1 MALFSRRRSVV
12 LVRDSAPPARFRFFG
27 GRRHLAGTPYPLP
40 KDTAEV
46 NRLDFQHYLLRT
58 GFRGNYAA
66 PIEQPARILDVGCGS
81 GRWAMEVAAQF
92 PMAQVTGLDLTPPPA
107 DDARTL
113 GNGLDRRPPNYSFT
127 QGNVLEGLP
136 FGDETFDF
144 VHQRLLITA
153 IPADRWPAVIGELMR
168 VTRRGGWVELAECG
182 VPEHGGP
189 GLTGL
194 WQSWIALCGK
204 RNVDFTMGHTIAEL
218 LSRAGLQRV
227 DQWVRAFPMGAYGGR
242 VGQMSATD
250 CLAVGQAL
258 RGGVIAAGIRSE
270 SEYDRLYQLAQ
281 AELSAPKGKGALPFY
296 VACGQ
301 RAAA

>member
-1 MALFSRRRSVV
+1 MGLFSRRHSAD
-12 LVRDSAPPARFRFFG
+12 LVRDTAPLARFRFFG

-40 KDTAEV
+40 KDTAEI

-81 GRWAMEVAAQF
+81 GRWAMELAAQF
-92 PMAQVTGLDLTPPPA
+92 PRAQVTGLDLTPPPA
-107 DDARTL
+107 DDTRTL
-113 GNGLDRRPPNYSFT
+113 GFGLDRRPPNYGFF

-136 FGDETFDF
+136 FSDETFDM

-153 IPADRWPAVIGELMR
+153 VPADRWPFVVGELAR

-182 VPEHGGP
+182 VPENGGP
-189 GLTGL
+189 GLMGL
-194 WQSWIALCGK
+194 WQSWIGLCAK
-204 RNVDFTMGHTIAEL
+204 RNVDFTMGHTIGDL
-218 LSRAGLQRV
+218 LKRAGLRRV
-227 DQWVRAFPMGAYGGR
+227 DQRARAFPIGAYGGR

-258 RGGVIAAGIRSE
+258 RRGVVAAGIFSE
-270 SEYDRLYQLAQ
+270 VEHDRLYQLAQ
-281 AELSAPKGKGALPFY
+281 AEMSAPRGRGALPFY
-296 VACGQ
+296 IAWGQ
-301 RAAA
+301 RAA

>member
-1 MALFSRRRSVV
+1 MGLFSRRRSAI
-12 LVRDSAPPARFRFFG
+12 LVHDSAPTARFRFFG

-40 KDTAEV
+40 KDTAEI

-66 PIEQPARILDVGCGS
+66 PIERPARILDVGCGS
-81 GRWAMEVAAQF
+81 GRWAMELAAQF
-92 PMAQVTGLDLTPPPA
+92 PQAQVTGLDLTPPPA

-113 GNGLDRRPPNYSFT
+113 GNGLDRRPPNYGFF

-136 FGDETFDF
+136 FSDETFDF

-153 IPADRWPAVIGELMR
+153 IPTDRWPFVVRELAR

-182 VPEHGGP
+182 VPEKGGP
-189 GLTGL
+189 GLMGL
-194 WQSWIALCGK
+194 WQSWIALCAT
-204 RNVDFTMGHTIAEL
+204 RNVDFTMGHTFGEL
-218 LSRAGLQRV
+218 LRQAGLRRV
-227 DQWVRAFPMGAYGGR
+227 DQRARAFPMGAYGGR

-258 RGGVIAAGIRSE
+258 RGGVIAAGILTE
-270 SEYDRLYQLAQ
+270 AEYNRLYQLAQ
-281 AELSAPKGKGALPFY
+281 SEMSAPAGSGALPFY
-296 VACGQ
+296 VAWGQ
-301 RAAA
+301 RAA